1 MHADNTTQTFLK
13 PYCPGQAPTGARSS
27 SAKNWGWAVTRREC
41 LNGSIIPAR
50 GPDPDAKLAAGYQI
64 HLHRA
69 LSRPARQ
76 WRKLYRARKRTDLYE
91 PRCQVSAAFS
101 RRLQYANLC
110 RRGRTLPM
118 YANLWRLMLGAQSAS
133 ERSLLCDLSGVT
145 FGFTAQGFSMVGGY
159 TENLKTVKIGGGE
172 GVGAWPGQYG
182 MLVSSHLHF
191 KQQCCLSQQG
201 MEHFATCGN

>member
-1 MHADNTTQTFLK
+1 M
-13 PYCPGQAPTGARSS
+13 GARSS

-64 HLHRA
+64 HLYRA
-69 LSRPARQ
+69 SSRPARQ
-76 WRKLYRARKRTDLYE
+76 WRKLYRTRKRADMYE

-118 YANLWRLMLGAQSAS
+118 CTNLWRVMLGGQSAS
-133 ERSLLCDLSGVT
+133 ERSLLCDLSGLT

-159 TENLKTVKIGGGE
+159 TENLNTGGE
-172 GVGAWPGQYG
+172 GGGRLHGYG
-182 MLVSSHLHF
+182 RLTGTIRYASIFSSALQTAVLFITARYGTLCHLR
-191 KQQCCLSQQG
+191 
-201 MEHFATCGN
+201 